1 MTYRIWMGLLAAA
14 ALGSVGC
21 TCGTATLGGRGRELA
36 GRRAVSPPAPA
47 AEVSRPLAAAKGV
60 RSRNTGW
67 RMGLLHVSGSLR
79 DWLDSQDGAGPLL
92 SVWGYQFDIER
103 GLPDD
108 TVKTVVMIIPTLAGL
123 DKSMIIP
130 NVNVLVGLR
139 FWNADNTRGF
149 EFGAGPHY
157 APRVYD
163 AEKPGGDPWYP
174 KDDIHLWGL
183 GFTFGVGYTFVANPG
198 LDNEM
203 RVPIGLAGGFA
214 GDGTIWSLTIGWNM
228 KDW

>member
-1 MTYRIWMGLLAAA
+1 MGLLAAV

-21 TCGTATLGGRGRELA
+21 TCGMATLDGGCREFA
-36 GRRAVSPPAPA
+36 GRRAVSAPVPV

-67 RMGLLHVSGSLR
+67 RMGVLYVDGDLA
-79 DWLDSQDGAGPLL
+79 DWLKESHGAGRWL

-108 TVKTVVMIIPTLAGL
+108 RVKTVVAIIPSLAGL

-163 AEKPGGDPWYP
+163 AKKPGGEDWYP
-174 KDDIHLWGL
+174 SDDIHLWGL
-183 GFTFGVGYTFVANPG
+183 GFTFGVGYTFVANAG

-214 GDGTIWSLTIGWNM
+214 GDGVIWSLTIGWNM
-228 KDW
+228 KEW